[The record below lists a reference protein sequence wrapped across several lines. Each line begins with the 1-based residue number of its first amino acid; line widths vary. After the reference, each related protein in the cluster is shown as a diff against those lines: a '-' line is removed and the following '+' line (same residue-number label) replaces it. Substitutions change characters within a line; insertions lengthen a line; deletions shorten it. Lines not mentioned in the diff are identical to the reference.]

1 MKVYRLLVLALVL
14 SLLLG
19 APASSFVHAQ
29 SGEAPPTSP
38 ASSTA
43 EGSFF
48 QYLPMIRANSPLRNL
63 FGYENFSITSDNG
76 DLDIQMAGATRV
88 RRNALLWSAVEPN
101 WGDRNWD
108 AVAPLEQELK
118 NAASLGLDIVLVV
131 RGVPGWAQRYA
142 GFSCGP
148 IASHAL
154 EAFSYFM
161 HDLVAR
167 YSVAPY
173 YVMNYELWN
182 EPDVDGKVDGWD
194 PNSEFGCWGD
204 VGDRYYGG
212 RYYGEML
219 KWVYPKVKQA
229 NASAQVLV
237 GGLLLG
243 CTAGNCGKPAIYGYP
258 YRFLEGILVS
268 GAGNSLDG
276 VAFHAYDGYM
286 GSSNVYYGNSGWQ
299 TTSDVQGPVLNSKSD
314 FLRGVLN
321 SYGFTSKYLIN
332 TEVALICGDQGVY
345 IPACHSPEYE
355 NTKAIYLTQAYAA
368 AYSRNLRAN
377 LWYSLFGW
385 RSSALMEPD
394 TKVKLPAFNAYEF
407 AAQMMGGA
415 SSGQEISLG
424 TGIKAIELAHRT
436 GKVWVAWSL
445 NDTLRTIALPAGV
458 TEVWRWN
465 SASSSYEPASF
476 GAALDL
482 TFAPVYIKF
491 LP

>member
-1 MKVYRLLVLALVL
+1 MKLSKILVPALVL
-14 SLLLG
+14 SLVFG
-19 APASSFVHAQ
+19 ALAPSFGLAEQ
-29 SGEAPPTSP
+29 GDGPPTMPDSVT
-38 ASSTA
+38 SD
-43 EGSFF
+43 GSFY
-48 QYLPMIRANSPLRNL
+48 QYLPLIRANSPLINM
-63 FGYENFSITSDNG
+63 FGYENLPITQDNG
-76 DLDIQMAGATRV
+76 DLDMKMAGATRV

-118 NAASLGLDIVLVV
+118 NAASLGLDIVLVI

-142 GFSCGP
+142 GYSCGP

-182 EPDVDGKVDGWD
+182 EPDVDGQVDGWD

-229 NASAQVLV
+229 NASAQLLV

-243 CTAGNCGKPAIYGYP
+243 CTSSNCGKPGIYGYP

-276 VAFHAYDGYM
+276 VAFHAYDAYL

-299 TTSDVQGPVLNSKSD
+299 TTSDVQGPVLTAKAD

-321 SYGFTSKYLIN
+321 SYGFANKYLIN
-332 TEVALICGDQGVY
+332 TEVALICGSQGVY
-345 IPACHSPEYE
+345 EPACHTPEYE
-355 NTKAIYLTQAYAA
+355 NTKAMYLTQAYAA
-368 AYSRNLRAN
+368 AFSRNLRAN
-377 LWYSLFGW
+377 LWYSLYGW
-385 RSSALMEPD
+385 RSSALIEPD
-394 TKVKLPAFNAYEF
+394 TRVKLPAFNAYEF
-407 AAQMMGGA
+407 TAQMLGGA

-424 TGIKAIELAHRT
+424 TGVKVVEIAHRT

-445 NDTLRTIALPAGV
+445 NDTLRTITIPAGV
-458 TEVWRWN
+458 TDVWKWN
-465 SASSSYEPASF
+465 SVNSSYELVSF
-476 GAALDL
+476 GATLDL
-482 TFAPVYIKF
+482 NFAPVFIKF
-491 LP
+491 QP